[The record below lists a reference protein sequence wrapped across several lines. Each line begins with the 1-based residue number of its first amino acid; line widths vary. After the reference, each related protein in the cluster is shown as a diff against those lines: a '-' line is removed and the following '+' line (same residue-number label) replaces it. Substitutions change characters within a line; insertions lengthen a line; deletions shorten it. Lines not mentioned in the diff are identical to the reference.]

1 MNLPA
6 GGATQALLKDGHRH
20 MSGLEQA
27 MLKNTGACKQFA
39 GILKTSLGP
48 NGMNKMVLNHLD
60 KLFVTSDAATI
71 VGELEVQH
79 PAAKMV
85 VMASKQME
93 SEYGDGTNF
102 VVTLAGQV
110 RRRGSEGGGLRR
122 KRVYVPRRGG
132 RRRGTRVAIPCVCV
146 CVCVCARMLD
156 MFCGA
161 LVQVKSGRGV
171 GISGGRR
178 IGGIA
183 RGHTGIA
190 LVRWQQRSL
199 VWMFDEVFD
208 DASRRPAAVS
218 PSAAAHCSSA
228 NGGWEARWTGRG
240 RTKGTYEEQR
250 GERSSRVLEER
261 QCGRDKTQLDGGS
274 RDGGQGKTEH
284 EGNGR
289 RDRRRDRLE
298 QLQLRRHYSE
308 LELRRRGARWS
319 ANRGHQTRKS
329 KERQQCSA
337 RLNTRVLA
345 SP

>member
-132 RRRGTRVAIPCVCV
+132 RRRGTRGAIPCVCV
-146 CVCVCARMLD
+146 CVCPRMLD
-156 MFCGA
+156 MF
-161 LVQVKSGRGV
+161 V
-171 GISGGRR
+171 G
-178 IGGIA
+178 
-183 RGHTGIA
+183 
-190 LVRWQQRSL
+190 
-199 VWMFDEVFD
+199 
-208 DASRRPAAVS
+208 P
-218 PSAAAHCSSA
+218 
-228 NGGWEARWTGRG
+228 
-240 RTKGTYEEQR
+240 
-250 GERSSRVLEER
+250 
-261 QCGRDKTQLDGGS
+261 
-274 RDGGQGKTEH
+274 
-284 EGNGR
+284 
-289 RDRRRDRLE
+289 
-298 QLQLRRHYSE
+298 
-308 LELRRRGARWS
+308 
-319 ANRGHQTRKS
+319 
-329 KERQQCSA
+329 
-337 RLNTRVLA
+337 
-345 SP
+345 

>member
-146 CVCVCARMLD
+146 CVPPHVRHV
-156 MFCGA
+156 CGA

-171 GISGGRR
+171 GNLGRSED
-178 IGGIA
+178 
-183 RGHTGIA
+183 RG
-190 LVRWQQRSL
+190 
-199 VWMFDEVFD
+199 D
-208 DASRRPAAVS
+208 RPRTHRHCVGTVAAEE
-218 PSAAAHCSSA
+218 SS
-228 NGGWEARWTGRG
+228 
-240 RTKGTYEEQR
+240 
-250 GERSSRVLEER
+250 V
-261 QCGRDKTQLDGGS
+261 D
-274 RDGGQGKTEH
+274 
-284 EGNGR
+284 
-289 RDRRRDRLE
+289 
-298 QLQLRRHYSE
+298 
-308 LELRRRGARWS
+308 
-319 ANRGHQTRKS
+319 
-329 KERQQCSA
+329 
-337 RLNTRVLA
+337 V
-345 SP
+345 

>member
-110 RRRGSEGGGLRR
+110 RRRGSQGGGLRR
-122 KRVYVPRRGG
+122 QRVYVPRRGG
-132 RRRGTRVAIPCVCV
+132 GGGVRGLQARVCV
-146 CVCVCARMLD
+146 GVCARMLGVVCWA
-156 MFCGA
+156 FTGGA
-161 LVQVKSGRGV
+161 C
-171 GISGGRR
+171 I
-178 IGGIA
+178 
-183 RGHTGIA
+183 
-190 LVRWQQRSL
+190 
-199 VWMFDEVFD
+199 
-208 DASRRPAAVS
+208 
-218 PSAAAHCSSA
+218 
-228 NGGWEARWTGRG
+228 
-240 RTKGTYEEQR
+240 
-250 GERSSRVLEER
+250 GER
-261 QCGRDKTQLDGGS
+261 
-274 RDGGQGKTEH
+274 
-284 EGNGR
+284 
-289 RDRRRDRLE
+289 
-298 QLQLRRHYSE
+298 
-308 LELRRRGARWS
+308 
-319 ANRGHQTRKS
+319 
-329 KERQQCSA
+329 
-337 RLNTRVLA
+337 
-345 SP
+345 

>member
-1 MNLPA
+1 M
-6 GGATQALLKDGHRH
+6 
-20 MSGLEQA
+20 
-27 MLKNTGACKQFA
+27 
-39 GILKTSLGP
+39 
-48 NGMNKMVLNHLD
+48 
-60 KLFVTSDAATI
+60 
-71 VGELEVQH
+71 
-79 PAAKMV
+79 
-85 VMASKQME
+85 
-93 SEYGDGTNF
+93 
-102 VVTLAGQV
+102 
-110 RRRGSEGGGLRR
+110 
-122 KRVYVPRRGG
+122 
-132 RRRGTRVAIPCVCV
+132 CVCV
-146 CVCVCARMLD
+146 CVPPHVRHV
-156 MFCGA
+156 CGA
-161 LVQVKSGRGV
+161 LVQVKRRRGV

-199 VWMFDEVFD
+199 VWMFDEAVN

-228 NGGWEARWTGRG
+228 NGGREARWTGRG

-289 RDRRRDRLE
+289 RDRLE

-337 RLNTRVLA
+337 RLNTCVLA